1 MTSPAN
7 DHFHIALAPGQS
19 GEDRI
24 ALQLDNGQMVQLSA
38 NEARALATSLIHAVN
53 RVEVKTSLRVSH
65 NLWRRNDHAEP
76 QLSLAR

>member
-7 DHFHIALAPGQS
+7 DHFHIALAPSLS